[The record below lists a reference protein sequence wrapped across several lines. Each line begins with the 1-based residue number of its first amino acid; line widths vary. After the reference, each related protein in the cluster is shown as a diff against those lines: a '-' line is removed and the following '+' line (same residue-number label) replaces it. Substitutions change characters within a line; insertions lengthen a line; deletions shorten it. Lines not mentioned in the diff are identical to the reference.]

1 MQAELVSFGI
11 DLFDLEAEVQGAA
24 QDFSCEV
31 DGLAYGG
38 RAFWLNTFYM
48 GIGPLRIACRM
59 YQVFPDYL
67 DGSGDGGSGTDCQ
80 AYGVFLL
87 SISALRQG
95 IICLLF
101 PVRKPAYGAWP
112 QLAG

>member
-38 RAFWLNTFYM
+38 WTF
-48 GIGPLRIACRM
+48 R
-59 YQVFPDYL
+59 
-67 DGSGDGGSGTDCQ
+67 
-80 AYGVFLL
+80 
-87 SISALRQG
+87 
-95 IICLLF
+95 
-101 PVRKPAYGAWP
+101 
-112 QLAG
+112 

>member
-1 MQAELVSFGI
+1 MELTEQAARA
-11 DLFDLEAEVQGAA
+11 LEAVRRCGSELRFV
-24 QDFSCEV
+24 V
-31 DGLAYGG
+31 DEICHSERYRLSV
-38 RAFWLNTFYM
+38 R
-48 GIGPLRIACRM
+48 
-59 YQVFPDYL
+59 YL